1 MQAQVHQRLEELRSE
16 FEAGQRM
23 LAELDARRAE
33 LQQTLL
39 RIGGAVQVLEELL
52 GNSGAAAEQDGASP
66 SAAGGTAD
74 GGRSRSAGHPANG
87 QPATA
92 GLS

>member
-1 MQAQVHQRLEELRSE
+1 MQEKVQKRLEELRSE

-52 GNSGAAAEQDGASP
+52 DGQADPEAAPVTSEGADEP
-66 SAAGGTAD
+66 V
-74 GGRSRSAGHPANG
+74 PANG
-87 QPATA
+87 RVAA
-92 GLS
+92 GVT